1 MLAAVAAICD
11 NTGRNG
17 DSDAGGMVD
26 RSKLERELGR
36 IGRQVSALRTRLA
49 GAVKARWW
57 TRVRESRLLPVAGG
71 VAPGPK
77 VAVFLVYQPA
87 GCPESLFRTLRH
99 VADAGYAALVVC
111 NGGVP
116 AADRDRLLPLCWQF
130 VERPNIGYDFGG
142 YRDGIWLLGRLG
154 VTPERLLVMNDTIWF
169 PAVAPLGT
177 IARLEALDA
186 DYAALCNF
194 VYRPRSG
201 RKDALVRRSYA
212 SSFCFLL
219 SGRAVASEAF
229 RRYWAKLPLHA
240 AKPLVVE
247 QGEVGFSRAMEAA
260 GFPPRVLHDHRAI
273 AMTVEAMEADDLA
286 AFLRR
291 LPVLN
296 ARIRPGYEAMLAQL
310 DAGRLGT
317 GDLRDYL
324 LSLLPELNPWD
335 SLVYF
340 GLVKGWTD
348 FVKKAN
354 LKDAGNARRFLK
366 LADADRL
373 ALMPEVRAEI
383 AALALR

>member
-1 MLAAVAAICD
+1 M
-11 NTGRNG
+11 
-17 DSDAGGMVD
+17 D
-26 RSKLERELGR
+26 RSKLEREFGR
-36 IGRQVSALRTRLA
+36 ISRQVTALRTRLA
-49 GAVKARWW
+49 GVVQARWW
-57 TRVRESRLLPVAGG
+57 TRVRASRLLPVPGG
-71 VAPGPK
+71 LAAGPK
-77 VAVFLVYQPA
+77 VAIFLVYQPG
-87 GCPESLFRTLRH
+87 GCPESLYRTLAH
-99 VADAGYAALVVC
+99 VQEAGYAPLVVC

-116 AADRDRLLPLCWQF
+116 AADRSRLLPLCWQF

-154 VTPERLLVMNDTIWF
+154 VVPEQLLVMNDTIWF

-177 IARLEALDA
+177 LGRLEALGS

-194 VYRPRSG
+194 IYRPRSG
-201 RKDALVRRSYA
+201 RRDGLVRRTYA

-219 SGRAVASEAF
+219 SGRAVGSEAF
-229 RRYWAKLPLHA
+229 RRYWATLPLHA

-260 GFPPRVLHDHRAI
+260 GFVPRVLHDHRAI
-273 AMTVEAMEADDLA
+273 AMTVEAMDADELA

-296 ARIRPGYEAMLAQL
+296 TRIRPGYEAMLAQL
-310 DAGRLGT
+310 DAGQLGT
-317 GDLRDYL
+317 GDQREYL

-335 SLVYF
+335 SLVYY
-340 GLVKGWTD
+340 GLVRGWTD